1 MEGLLLSLFHSL
13 VKLRY
18 RGWFTPWTQDKGEG
32 QTIIMRAWE
41 PLPVPLP
48 TDQSSQDEQPEKA
61 WEARQCLKAGLE
73 EGPPVTLER
82 KQLSPLA
89 HLQKTLVTWYLP
101 PSFPQWKDNLGC
113 PGNFRWWLSL
123 APSPTSRSDHF
134 SSRLYD
140 SFPHISPLPWEA
152 SGGHSATSS
161 YFYHCCPTGKGT
173 WARAAPQMIVHS
185 GPQSSSQPSS
195 LIYSSDHAIPLWNVL
210 ILSPPQVPKPNFFL
224 TSRERSKSTSP
235 LLPNYSSCQLHYAGL
250 WHSHLVLSTTCFLP
264 ITWKKFHLQISSAVS
279 PFSPLH
285 PAVPKSRLSKSLV
298 SSSSQTF
305 PR

>member
-1 MEGLLLSLFHSL
+1 M
-13 VKLRY
+13 VKLRH

-32 QTIIMRAWE
+32 QTIIMRVWE

-61 WEARQCLKAGLE
+61 WEAVSKGRFGGRPPSYSGRKAAFSSC
-73 EGPPVTLER
+73 T
-82 KQLSPLA
+82 SPKA
-89 HLQKTLVTWYLP
+89 LVTWYLP

-113 PGNFRWWLSL
+113 PGNFRWWLCPSTKSHAPFWPLQFPALQLLSSTADDTHLSSTVGSL
-123 APSPTSRSDHF
+123 RRALGH
-134 SSRLYD
+134 LQLLL
-140 SFPHISPLPWEA
+140 PLLPRW
-152 SGGHSATSS
+152 
-161 YFYHCCPTGKGT
+161 GKGT
-173 WARAAPQMIVHS
+173 WARAALRMIVHS
-185 GPQSSSQPSS
+185 GPQSSYQPSS

-235 LLPNYSSCQLHYAGL
+235 LLPNYSLRQFHYAGL
-250 WHSHLVLSTTCFLP
+250 WHNHLVLSTTCFLP

-285 PAVPKSRLSKSLV
+285 HAVPKSRLSKSLV

-305 PR
+305 PK